1 MSKIAVMGDQDSIY
15 GFAALGLEI
24 HPTTDRDEAAHLLK
38 KLANTDY
45 AVIYMTEALAAELS
59 VTPQAKMDNRYDKNI
74 NYHGAE
80 GMLEILI

>member
-45 AVIYMTEALAAELS
+45 AVIYMTPDNGRRSSRSPAYPA
-59 VTPQAKMDNRYDKNI
+59 TPAWAFVR
-74 NYHGAE
+74 
-80 GMLEILI
+80 

>member
-1 MSKIAVMGDQDSIY
+1 MEIGKKIRELRIARNLTQ
-15 GFAALGLEI
+15 
-24 HPTTDRDEAAHLLK
+24 EA
-38 KLANTDY
+38 
-45 AVIYMTEALAAELS
+45 LS